1 MRRREFISL
10 LGGVAAAWPLGA
22 RAQRPA
28 MPVIGVLHSASPET
42 SADRLPIFRQGLKE
56 VGYIEGENVVIEYRW
71 AENQVDRL
79 PALANDLVRRR
90 VTVLA
95 ALGSNLSAIAAKE
108 AAMTIPVVFI
118 VSEDPVR
125 LGLVSSLARP
135 GGNLTGINILNAELA
150 AKRLEV
156 LHEIVPNAVRVA
168 ALVNPTSITTTETT
182 LRDLEAAAQRRS
194 LQIQVVR
201 ARTVRHQRAFHLR
214 RASACPLCSPGRT
227 IQQPPYPSRALG
239 NSLRDPSSQI
249 GSRDS
254 AEAVGLM
261 SYGANIVEAYR
272 QVGTYTCRIL
282 RGQKRRLAV
291 GAVEQA

>member
-1 MRRREFISL
+1 M
-10 LGGVAAAWPLGA
+10 
-22 RAQRPA
+22 
-28 MPVIGVLHSASPET
+28 
-42 SADRLPIFRQGLKE
+42 
-56 VGYIEGENVVIEYRW
+56 IEYRW
-71 AENQVDRL
+71 AENQFDRL

-194 LQIQVVR
+194 LQIQVVAPAPAKR
-201 ARTVRHQRAFHLR
+201 STRRSQRLSTSVRM
-214 RASACPLCSPGRT
+214 
-227 IQQPPYPSRALG
+227 PSL
-239 NSLRDPSSQI
+239 
-249 GSRDS
+249 
-254 AEAVGLM
+254 
-261 SYGANIVEAYR
+261 
-272 QVGTYTCRIL
+272 
-282 RGQKRRLAV
+282 
-291 GAVEQA
+291 